1 MLPAIRKPCLL
12 PAEFFRPYTEQMK
25 RLLPEGARFALLG
38 TDGKVHWSSL
48 GRPPTDE
55 RALERLRACAA
66 PAQLDSREP
75 EVLLA
80 ALPVLRGSE
89 LVAAVLLRSRQPLA
103 DPAGAELERLWRRL
117 RPVLDRLGRE
127 LAPAVASPHAGPGA
141 PTDEL
146 EWLFALMTELHGSCG
161 ETAAFEQL
169 LTSAL
174 AQMGGSF
181 AALVIP
187 DRQLDFTCASPAV
200 EHDDAARTYRSGRS
214 HLLGYVQRR
223 AAAVVAN
230 RAPGAESNAP
240 TCKILAVP
248 IARPGGRQPGL
259 LAFYRPISLP
269 DFDRRHLSLA
279 LHVGRQAEALLD
291 SQYDPATG
299 LLTRAVLEREA
310 ARVIELYGADEPHAV
325 VYIDIDHLHIVN
337 EMFGFDAGDEAI
349 ARVAALL
356 RPPRL
361 RENALASRI
370 AGDRFVAFLPVC
382 DTMEAT
388 QWSQSLA
395 REAAGIGIGE
405 LEQPL
410 SLTVSCG
417 IARVPRPPAQFSR
430 AITAAELACR
440 TAKERGGSRSEVYLD
455 IDDSMMHRRSDI
467 LSVVRLRAALEK
479 DRLQVFAQRIVPLHD
494 LAKTSGIEC
503 LARLVAEDGDVV
515 PPADFLSAA
524 QRYQLAR
531 AVDEWMVRHALGTAQ
546 PYGSLLQH
554 GAIHLSLNL
563 SEQSLADAEFMHGL
577 EERLVRSSFGPGLV
591 TLEVSEGVALRNAS
605 RMESL
610 ARRLKSLG
618 CRLAL
623 DDFGASAH
631 AASLLATLKPDRVK
645 VDGALVRDLLASP
658 QAEATLRRVMQLAA
672 AHRIECV
679 AMHAETVAITRRLA
693 EIGMGFAQGN
703 AVHQAQPLEALL
715 EALADEESQELRRLY
730 LQQ

>member
-1 MLPAIRKPCLL
+1 MLPAIRKPSLL

-38 TDGKVHWSSL
+38 ADGIFYWSSL
-48 GRPPTDE
+48 ERPPGDE
-55 RALERLRACAA
+55 RVLERLRACAA
-66 PAQLDSREP
+66 PVQLDSHEP
-75 EVLLA
+75 DVLFA

-89 LVAAVLLRSRQPLA
+89 LVAAVLLRFQQRLA
-103 DPAGAELERLWRRL
+103 EPADAALERLWRRL

-127 LAPAVASPHAGPGA
+127 LARAVTGTHADHDA

-146 EWLFALMTELHGSCG
+146 DWLLALMTELHGSSG

-169 LTSAL
+169 LTCAV
-174 AQMGGSF
+174 AQMGASF
-181 AALVIP
+181 AGLAIP
-187 DRQLDFTCASPAV
+187 DRQLDFTCASRAV
-200 EHDDAARTYRSGRS
+200 EHDDGARAYQSSRS
-214 HLLGYVQRR
+214 HLLSYVQRR

-230 RAPGAESNAP
+230 RAPGAESNVP
-240 TCKILAVP
+240 PCKILAVP
-248 IARPGGRQPGL
+248 IARPGGRQSGL
-259 LAFYRPISLP
+259 LAFYRPVSLP
-269 DFDRRHLSLA
+269 DFDRKHLSLA
-279 LHVGRQAEALLD
+279 LHIGRQAEALLD

-310 ARVIELYGADEPHAV
+310 AKVIELYGTDEPHTV

-356 RPPRL
+356 QPPRL
-361 RENALASRI
+361 PENALASRI
-370 AGDRFVAFLPVC
+370 AGDCFVAFLPVC
-382 DTMEAT
+382 DAMEAM

-395 REAAGIGIGE
+395 QEAGRIRIGA

-410 SLTVSCG
+410 SLNVSCG
-417 IARVPRPPAQFSR
+417 IARVPQPPDPFSR

-479 DRLQVFAQRIVPLHD
+479 DRLQIFAQRIVPLHD

-503 LARLVAEDGDVV
+503 VARLVAEDGDAV
-515 PPADFLSAA
+515 PPTDFLSAA

-531 AVDEWMVRHALGTAQ
+531 AVDEWIVRHALGTAQ
-546 PYGSLLQH
+546 PYSSLLQH

-563 SEQSLADAEFMHGL
+563 SEQSLNDAEFMHGL

-591 TLEVSEGVALRNAS
+591 TLEVSEGIALRNAS
-605 RMESL
+605 RMEIL
-610 ARRLKSLG
+610 ARRLKGLG

-623 DDFGASAH
+623 DDFGASGH
-631 AASLLATLKPDRVK
+631 AASLLSTLKPDLVK
-645 VDGALVRDLLASP
+645 IDGAFVRDLLSSP
-658 QAEATLRRVMQLAA
+658 QAEATVRRVMQLAV

-703 AVHQAQPLEALL
+703 SIHQAEPLEALL
-715 EALADEESQELRRLY
+715 EELADEESQELRRLY